1 MDGTQLQIIRRAVP
15 EPHQWKLFANCRGYP
30 SDWFV
35 GFIKPHPRALE
46 LCTECIVR
54 EHCEAAAPSDSKVT
68 VLYGGKVFE
77 GDLVGKGGRP
87 RSYGC
92 GTPQTRRRHR
102 RSGEVCFRCYPETGQ
117 MAGVSHPARK
127 RRRTQAGKRKITP
140 LTRQNAYR
148 ANTPLENHPK
158 PR

>member
-1 MDGTQLQIIRRAVP
+1 MDDTRLQIIRRAAP
-15 EPHQWKLFANCRGYP
+15 EPHQWKLFANCRYYP

-35 GFIKPHPRALE
+35 DFIKPHPRALE
-46 LCTECIVR
+46 LCAECIVR

-92 GTPQTRRRHR
+92 GTPQARRPIKTIRIK
-102 RSGEVCFRCYPETGQ
+102 TGRT
-117 MAGVSHPARK
+117 SDPAHK
-127 RRRTQAGKRKITP
+127 RRKTQAGKRKITP
-140 LTRQNAYR
+140 LTR
-148 ANTPLENHPK
+148 
-158 PR
+158 